1 MADAPQPF
9 AYVVLVLLTALSG
22 CFSGL
27 NLGLMSLT
35 VEDLNIVV
43 RSSTDPLQVEHAK
56 KILPLR
62 KRGNMLLC
70 TLLIGNTVVNVM
82 LAVVTDPIWVY
93 ICGSGIAGQIFA
105 LALPSALIVV
115 FGEIVPQSVCSR
127 YALSIGARTL
137 PLTYVFVVI
146 TFPFAYPISIAL
158 DRILGDEISGVFTR
172 QGLIELIKLNVESAA
187 HAKGSGLTKADGR
200 LLGGALTFKD
210 RTVGEVMTPL
220 SQVYSLPLTAVLD
233 EPTFLAI
240 LQRGHTRIPIYDGEP
255 TNIVALLLAKNLL
268 GIGYERRMPLH
279 AVLAVLDTSG
289 GARATHVVKVHTKTK
304 LNVALDVCKRKRV
317 HMLLVTDEALSPSE
331 GGSLISL
338 RSERSGEHAAAG
350 GSHRVSNEGSHPLAE
365 QTTISEVGESSV
377 ERKEYVGVG
386 RAVGIATVEDFLEEI
401 LQEEIVDE
409 TDVYVDNSHPSMSTL
424 SHPLG
429 SISSCA
435 PSEVLSE
442 ITISEAAEASV
453 AEGVAATSATS
464 GEVREASH
472 SCRSPSASTARSPSK
487 KGSNIRRSA
496 SGMRVNPLKRLNSK
510 HFDTTVVLRH
520 AIATQSQSTTEQQ
533 LS

>member
-146 TFPFAYPISIAL
+146 TFPFASLRARRSNPL
-158 DRILGDEISGVFTR
+158 RHT
-172 QGLIELIKLNVESAA
+172 Q
-187 HAKGSGLTKADGR
+187 H
-200 LLGGALTFKD
+200 
-210 RTVGEVMTPL
+210 TPL
-220 SQVYSLPLTAVLD
+220 
-233 EPTFLAI
+233 
-240 LQRGHTRIPIYDGEP
+240 
-255 TNIVALLLAKNLL
+255 
-268 GIGYERRMPLH
+268 
-279 AVLAVLDTSG
+279 
-289 GARATHVVKVHTKTK
+289 AR
-304 LNVALDVCKRKRV
+304 LF
-317 HMLLVTDEALSPSE
+317 P
-331 GGSLISL
+331 
-338 RSERSGEHAAAG
+338 
-350 GSHRVSNEGSHPLAE
+350 
-365 QTTISEVGESSV
+365 
-377 ERKEYVGVG
+377 
-386 RAVGIATVEDFLEEI
+386 
-401 LQEEIVDE
+401 
-409 TDVYVDNSHPSMSTL
+409 
-424 SHPLG
+424 
-429 SISSCA
+429 
-435 PSEVLSE
+435 
-442 ITISEAAEASV
+442 
-453 AEGVAATSATS
+453 
-464 GEVREASH
+464 SH
-472 SCRSPSASTARSPSK
+472 SPPAGSAVQRAHCP
-487 KGSNIRRSA
+487 A
-496 SGMRVNPLKRLNSK
+496 V
-510 HFDTTVVLRH
+510 
-520 AIATQSQSTTEQQ
+520 
-533 LS
+533 